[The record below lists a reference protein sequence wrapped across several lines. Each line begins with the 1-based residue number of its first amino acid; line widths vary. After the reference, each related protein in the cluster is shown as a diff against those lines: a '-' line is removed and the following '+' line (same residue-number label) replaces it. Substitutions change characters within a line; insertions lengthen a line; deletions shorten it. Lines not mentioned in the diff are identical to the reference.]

1 MAHGIGGSR
10 RTTELLL
17 LCAGAIPVL
26 LLYSMYVMNTGAQ
39 LSLETLAVPIGLIV
53 AFVAAHIAERI
64 LAPGA
69 DPAILPIVFVL
80 SGIGITFVTRLAP
93 EDAMGQVIWLFVSV
107 AGHLQPEPRLGPDG
121 PRPGQP
127 LEQVSRTKTHPPERL
142 LRGMF
147 SCWPRATCIC
157 SRCARSCT
165 VCCAEGGAPSP
176 DLKTAPNVV
185 Q

>member
-107 AGHLQPEPRLGPDG
+107 AAMVGVLAFVPNLDRLAEYKFTLGITGVALLLLPALIPSRW
-121 PRPGQP
+121 PRP
-127 LEQVSRTKTHPPERL
+127 RTCP
-142 LRGMF
+142 
-147 SCWPRATCIC
+147 
-157 SRCARSCT
+157 
-165 VCCAEGGAPSP
+165 
-176 DLKTAPNVV
+176 
-185 Q
+185 